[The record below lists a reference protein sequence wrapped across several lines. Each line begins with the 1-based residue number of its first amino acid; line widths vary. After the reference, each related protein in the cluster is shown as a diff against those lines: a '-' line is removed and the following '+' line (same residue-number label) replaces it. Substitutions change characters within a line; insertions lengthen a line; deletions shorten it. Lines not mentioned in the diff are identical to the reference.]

1 MRKAEDVM
9 GDFMRTWN
17 NMVKYQN
24 VHIDPVNPNYD
35 EIEKAFSE
43 EKKIV
48 ATYEYN
54 KQIEQDEEER

>member
-9 GDFMRTWN
+9 GDFKRTWN
-17 NMVKYQN
+17 NMVKYQD

-43 EKKIV
+43 EKKI
-48 ATYEYN
+48 AITYEYN
-54 KQIEQDEEER
+54 KQIEEYEEER